1 MSSRTSSAL
10 AVLLGLAACSS
21 GEGTGDGGAL
31 AVGAEDGASG
41 RPGLAKSVP
50 CALAGA
56 NRFADECQVERL
68 SEDGKALVVVR
79 HPDGGFRRLVEL
91 DGGVRY
97 AAADG
102 AGPARSAARGQDIE
116 VTVDADRYLFPN
128 PGGAHAP

>member
-1 MSSRTSSAL
+1 MSLRTSSAL

-21 GEGTGDGGAL
+21 GEGEGVLAAGGE
-31 AVGAEDGASG
+31 GGG
-41 RPGLAKSVP
+41 FRRPGLAKSVP

-56 NRFADECQVERL
+56 NRFADECLVERV

-91 DGGVRY
+91 DGGARY

-116 VTVDADRYLFPN
+116 VTVDADRYLLPN
-128 PGGAHAP
+128 PGGGHAP